1 MAKGETQI
9 MKIIDARNLEP
20 PAPFERVIDALAD
33 LAEGEKVMLI
43 INREPMPLYRFLLN
57 NAYEYKT
64 SSFPDGR
71 FEIEIWE
78 TLPAAPGAQSE

>member
-1 MAKGETQI
+1 
-9 MKIIDARNLEP
+9 MKVIDARTMEHP
-20 PAPFERVIDALAD
+20 EPFERVIDALSD

-64 SSFPDGR
+64 TAFPDGR
-71 FEIEIWE
+71 FEIEIRE
-78 TLPAAPGAQSE
+78 AQPAKAGGQSE

>member
-1 MAKGETQI
+1 
-9 MKIIDARNLEP
+9 MKIIDARNLQP

-33 LAEGEKVMLI
+33 LAVGERVMLI

-64 SSFPDGR
+64 SSCPDGS

-78 TLPAAPGAQSE
+78 TPPGASGA

>member
-1 MAKGETQI
+1 
-9 MKIIDARNLEP
+9 MKVIDARNMEHP
-20 PAPFERVIDALAD
+20 EPFERVIDALSD
-33 LAEGEKVMLI
+33 LSEGERVTLI

-64 SSFPDGR
+64 TAFPDGR

-78 TLPAAPGAQSE
+78 TVPAPAGGQSE